1 MNLKTTATDDGP
13 QIRITLHCA
22 GCRHLKTMDCVEE
35 HEDDVIDEHTR
46 ATCAVADREISG
58 WWSRH
63 DVAPAWCPKA
73 PPDLVGHAATV

>member
-1 MNLKTTATDDGP
+1 MNLKATATDDGP

-46 ATCAVADREISG
+46 AICSLANKEISG
-58 WWSRH
+58 WWWPH
-63 DVAPAWCPKA
+63 DKAPDWCPKT
-73 PPDLVGHAATV
+73 PPALVSHTVPV